1 MEELYRDI
9 LKFDQVKVFKDL
21 PKKDIIE
28 KLDILKK
35 AAILFDKG
43 SEENDKRILA
53 ISIAWI
59 GFKLQATWFTPHKLI
74 L

>member
-28 KLDILKK
+28 KLETLKN
-35 AAILFDKG
+35 AAILFEKG
-43 SEENDKRILA
+43 HEENDKRLLA